1 MVDADMLQLRLRG
14 DFRSHHAEELEVFT
28 DGRQNDVDLANI
40 SLTWHMKVLSDFHFV
55 ISEYYNGDDDMD
67 DGDMSMARQITVK
80 FEENFKEFELTYRTC
95 DDQLLCAR
103 RPLILQYRMDPQLTK
118 VFLIQ
123 FCCIIFFLTYFY
135 SIFTTKSIGLHF

>member
-28 DGRQNDVDLANI
+28 DGRQNDVDLAHI

-67 DGDMSMARQITVK
+67 DGDKSMARQITVR
-80 FEENFKEFELTYRTC
+80 FADNNFKEFELTYRTC
-95 DDQLLCAR
+95 DDQLLCLR
-103 RPLILQYRMDPQLTK
+103 RPLVLHYRLDAKMTRVSLL
-118 VFLIQ
+118 LIRR
-123 FCCIIFFLTYFY
+123 I
-135 SIFTTKSIGLHF
+135 S